1 MLDLIVLI
9 LCCWLGWKVIKLAFK
24 TAWGLAKIAASILL
38 ALAVPMLIGCLL
50 FAGGIVLM
58 VPVAMLAAAFGLLK
72 ACV

>member
-1 MLDLIVLI
+1 MLDWIVLV
-9 LCCWLGWKVIKLAFK
+9 LCFWLGWKVVKLAFK